1 MDRRNLYSL
10 IAVAM
15 FSLTSANADT
25 LLIDGVSRSSA
36 TVSARP
42 NRGLDMKAVESTWGA
57 PDSKQSPVGEPPIA
71 RWEYSDFVVYFEYT
85 HVIHSVA
92 K

>member
-10 IAVAM
+10 IAAAM
-15 FSLTSANADT
+15 FSLTSASADT

-42 NRGLDMKAVESTWGA
+42 NRGMDMQTVQSTWGA
-57 PDSKQSPVGEPPIA
+57 PDSKRSPVGEPPIA
-71 RWEYSDFVVYFEYT
+71 RWEYPDFVVYFEYT
-85 HVIHSVA
+85 HVIHSVT